1 MVQTLLESKLAIASK
16 AEAVPVRR
24 PGDPSPGK
32 SLEALWATCLGD
44 SAALAEIATTLR
56 EGGSL
61 SAGEWKGCVPK
72 MLMAALFVTVEKEKS
87 I

>member
-32 SLEALWATCLGD
+32 SLEELWATCLGD
-44 SAALAEIATTLR
+44 SAALAEMATIL
-56 EGGSL
+56 GGRSL
-61 SAGEWKGCVPK
+61 SAGEWKGCVPR